1 MTTPTYLRHSTRGQ
15 QLRLLLA
22 TLRRLTT
29 DWWRVEELAADLGVG
44 RRTAYRIVRELL
56 AAELPL
62 ETIREGREV
71 SYRLA
76 QRWWEREPATPR
88 RGRETARGRRAK

>member
-1 MTTPTYLRHSTRGQ
+1 VTPSRHSDRGH

-22 TLRRLTT
+22 ALRRLTT
-29 DWWRVEELAADLGVG
+29 DWWRVEELAEDMGIG
-44 RRTAYRIVRELL
+44 RRTAYRIVRELV

-76 QRWWEREPATPR
+76 QRWWERESATPR
-88 RGRETARGRRAK
+88 RGRATARGRRT